1 MITLKRLAVYLI
13 TFIVVV
19 ALVIG
24 FVNWK
29 WLDKY
34 LVNEANKMGSNN
46 EFLNKEIVFIN
57 LEKQTN
63 GSEAE
68 SFKLYRQSI
77 IKLLNTIAGEAKDKK
92 GPTGV
97 VLDIW
102 FSNDTTELENL
113 KAALKQLKDINVPV
127 YASYKI
133 NENHENIELDK
144 IDFSEVEDKH
154 AIDLYNDYLAG
165 SDGKN
170 PGSGRYH
177 TFFYPEKNVAN
188 YENDIHLK
196 SLMFDSVLIESL
208 VRKVT
213 LDLSNSQN
221 LGRNPKRGGSIVPYG
236 NLAEIENKTY
246 TFIADSTRSAGVFQS
261 PAGVK
266 APIDINKNI
275 LVVGDAENDL
285 VDIGTKKFPALT

>member
-1 MITLKRLAVYLI
+1 MITLKRMAVYLI

-57 LEKQTN
+57 LEKQTH

-92 GPTGV
+92 GPKGV

-144 IDFSEVEDKH
+144 IDFSDVEDKH

-165 SDGKN
+165 SGKKE
-170 PGSGRYH
+170 R
-177 TFFYPEKNVAN
+177 
-188 YENDIHLK
+188 LK
-196 SLMFDSVLIESL
+196 
-208 VRKVT
+208 
-213 LDLSNSQN
+213 
-221 LGRNPKRGGSIVPYG
+221 
-236 NLAEIENKTY
+236 
-246 TFIADSTRSAGVFQS
+246 
-261 PAGVK
+261 
-266 APIDINKNI
+266 
-275 LVVGDAENDL
+275 VVCR
-285 VDIGTKKFPALT
+285 FSYS